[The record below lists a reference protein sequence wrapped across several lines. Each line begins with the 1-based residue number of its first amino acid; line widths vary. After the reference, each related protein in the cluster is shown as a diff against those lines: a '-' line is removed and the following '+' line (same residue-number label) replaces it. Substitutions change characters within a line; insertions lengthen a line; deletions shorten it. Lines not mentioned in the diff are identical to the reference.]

1 MMSRNNVSLRS
12 TTSSLVEMSTSRR
25 RVKELSSLDS
35 ASKRMTNTRTVA
47 EVEVEEVAATTVVAT
62 VEAIVDNAV
71 AAVVAEVERS
81 LMKKI
86 SLHSVTEPLDPV
98 SSLTKAASKVNCKS
112 LDHSQAYRCEVE

>member
-1 MMSRNNVSLRS
+1 MSRNNVSPRS

-35 ASKRMTNTRTVA
+35 VSKRMMSTKSVA
-47 EVEVEEVAATTVVAT
+47 EVEVEEVAVGTVVAT

-86 SLHSVTEPLDPV
+86 SLHSAPEPLDSV

>member
-1 MMSRNNVSLRS
+1 MSRNNVSPRS

-35 ASKRMTNTRTVA
+35 VSKRMMSTKSVA
-47 EVEVEEVAATTVVAT
+47 EVEVEEVAVETVVAT

-86 SLHSVTEPLDPV
+86 SLHSAPEPLDSV